1 MPGDGVEA
9 GLAVRAVQ
17 REHLQRRREALRFH
31 PPVGHQR
38 RGGDDQARPV
48 AAAVPLL
55 GENVRER
62 LHRLA
67 EAHVVG
73 KHAAEPRLA
82 EETQPGI
89 PLALIRPER
98 RGEAF
103 RSGVFAERPRLS
115 QPLPENAQCLAA
127 RPGNPGAGD
136 QLFQSSEF
144 GGAAAAEAELFPIH
158 CEVHPEQLVQRR
170 EDRFQP
176 RVRQRQQPTVVEGD
190 EQGLSIAVFEV
201 EEVTVGIVGR
211 GLQEI
216 DDLRQ
221 DVDPLAVDRDAD
233 VELEPVDAAAFVQDR
248 IDVAVGLGERRR
260 ETWLDLDPPAFR
272 AQPGCHLD
280 EEARPGHGIV
290 VGKDEVAAGVRRKR
304 VGVVR
309 RTAASLASAAASRL
323 RCWFSSERSRSMAN
337 RRPSLANSGGR
348 ADRGPATRSVRRR
361 RRGVRPEDPG
371 APRVP
376 PRRAVVAKKAGLS
389 VRRASCRTGVGG
401 PAMTSGAAVLP
412 GAVRCGRVVF
422 RRACRE
428 APPPV
433 AARPWGP
440 ASASPQPAAERRFA
454 ADRMRPLRRRHTR
467 EGSGRRRCHR
477 PRPRRRA
484 SERRRP
490 ASSSRCAPR
499 RGTPGAI
506 TGPSSDRQ
514 RQRPVARTRSSTSA
528 PVSPDSE

>member
-1 MPGDGVEA
+1 MRAALVSGFLTFCASSTITACHGWASRTSRSRGKQRIGGQHQVVPGDGVEA

-17 REHLQRRREALRFH
+17 GEHLERRRETLRFH

-38 RGGDDQARPV
+38 CGGDDQARPV
-48 AAAVPLL
+48 GAAVQLL

-73 KHAAEPRLA
+73 KHAAEPRLT

-103 RSGVFAERPRLS
+103 RSGVFGGRPRLS
-115 QPLPENAQCLAA
+115 QPLPQNAQRLAA
-127 RPGNPGAGD
+127 RPGDPGAGD

-144 GGAAAAEAELFPIH
+144 GGAATAEAELFPIH
-158 CEVHPEQLVQRR
+158 REVHPEQLVQRG

-176 RVRQRQQPTVVEGD
+176 RVRQRQQPTVVEGN
-190 EQGLSIAVFEV
+190 EQGLSIAVFEI

-233 VELEPVDAAAFVQDR
+233 IELEPVDAAALVQDR

-260 ETWLDLDPPAFR
+260 ETRLDLDPPAFV

-280 EEARPGHGIV
+280 EEAGPSHGIV

-304 VGVVR
+304 IDV
-309 RTAASLASAAASRL
+309 
-323 RCWFSSERSRSMAN
+323 
-337 RRPSLANSGGR
+337 
-348 ADRGPATRSVRRR
+348 
-361 RRGVRPEDPG
+361 
-371 APRVP
+371 
-376 PRRAVVAKKAGLS
+376 
-389 VRRASCRTGVGG
+389 
-401 PAMTSGAAVLP
+401 
-412 GAVRCGRVVF
+412 
-422 RRACRE
+422 
-428 APPPV
+428 
-433 AARPWGP
+433 
-440 ASASPQPAAERRFA
+440 
-454 ADRMRPLRRRHTR
+454 LRR
-467 EGSGRRRCHR
+467 
-477 PRPRRRA
+477 
-484 SERRRP
+484 
-490 ASSSRCAPR
+490 
-499 RGTPGAI
+499 
-506 TGPSSDRQ
+506 
-514 RQRPVARTRSSTSA
+514 
-528 PVSPDSE
+528 